1 MYHSFQY
8 KDCNISYRKV
18 GNGLHVLLLHGFGE
32 DSNIFNQQIDFLKNH
47 CCLIIPDL
55 PGSGKSSLLTLDS
68 KIATDSNNEFLPA
81 NFQLSIMDYADC
93 MAALLKHEEIESCI
107 FLGHSMGGYIALA
120 FAEKYSHLLRAFGLI
135 HSTAFADTAEKKQ
148 NRAKGIQ
155 LVQEYDAF
163 AFLKNTI
170 PSLFSGEFKE
180 KNKIVVDDLIE
191 KAKLF
196 SQKAVQQYLFAMM
209 NREDRTSVLVGSKVP
224 VLFIIG
230 TEDMAAPLKDV
241 VKQTSM
247 PIESHVHIL
256 EGIGHMSMV
265 EAPDDLNKFLLQ
277 FIQQ

>member
-8 KDCNISYRKV
+8 KNANISYRKIGV
-18 GNGLHVLLLHGFGE
+18 GLPVLLLHGFGE

-47 CCLIIPDL
+47 CCLIVPNL
-55 PGSGKSSLLTLDS
+55 PGTGKSSLLTLEDKS
-68 KIATDSNNEFLPA
+68 AIDGSNEFLPA
-81 NFQLSIMDYADC
+81 SFQLSIMDYADC
-93 MAALLKHEEIESCI
+93 IAALLKHENIESCM

-148 NRAKGIQ
+148 NRARGIQ

-265 EAPDDLNKFLLQ
+265 EAPDHLNKFLLQ